1 MATNIKT
8 KAMCDICGFVYNH
21 NVMRLNSYGLL
32 VCPEDFEGQYDLK
45 NSPLNKVPNV
55 RDNPRVRNPRPD
67 TGGRGITWDEY
78 AEWLTT
84 SGDTASGEL
93 LVTVIGNTNWNKAD
107 KTWAVI

>member
-21 NVMRLNSYGLL
+21 NVMRMNSYGLL

-55 RDNPRVRNPRPD
+55 RDNPRVKNPRPD

-78 AEWLTT
+78 AEWITLDPITLAT
-84 SGDTASGEL
+84 I
-93 LVTVIGNTNWNKAD
+93 IGNTNWQLANR
-107 KTWAVI
+107 TWDGI

>member
-1 MATNIKT
+1 MAVSTKT

-21 NVMRLNSYGLL
+21 NVMRMNSYGLL

-67 TGGRGITWDEY
+67 DGGRGITWDEY
-78 AEWLTT
+78 AEW
-84 SGDTASGEL
+84 
-93 LVTVIGNTNWNKAD
+93 VTIDPITLDPTVGNTHWQLANRTWNG
-107 KTWAVI
+107 I

>member
-1 MATNIKT
+1 MAVSTKT

-21 NVMRLNSYGLL
+21 NVMRMNSYGLL

-78 AEWLTT
+78 AKWITT
-84 SGDTASGEL
+84 MVDTQGN
-93 LVTVIGNTNWNKAD
+93 LVNESNDTHWQLAD
-107 KTWAVI
+107 KTWVAI

>member
-21 NVMRLNSYGLL
+21 NVMRMNSYGLL

-55 RDNPRVRNPRPD
+55 RDNPRVKNPRPD

-78 AEWLTT
+78 AEWITLNPVNL
-84 SGDTASGEL
+84 SPI
-93 LVTVIGNTNWNKAD
+93 IGNTNWQLANR
-107 KTWAVI
+107 TWDGI

>member
-55 RDNPRVRNPRPD
+55 RDNPRVKNPRPD

-78 AEWLTT
+78 AAWITIDPQSL
-84 SGDTASGEL
+84 AQI
-93 LVTVIGNTNWNKAD
+93 IGNTNWQLANR
-107 KTWAVI
+107 TWDGI